1 MEAAARSPLTGFVA
15 LLRAAGLPVGADR
28 WLLAHQAL
36 ALVGLRRRAG
46 LHAAL
51 RATVVSAP
59 QDLPLFDAAFS
70 LYWCAPQASLATLL
84 PELPPLAHLRPRRAP
99 PPAPPRRLL
108 DALLPP
114 HAWRPLDEPPTPVCL
129 GACAA
134 EAQAGAQQ
142 RFDELGAA
150 EAPQL
155 RAAARELARRLQQRR
170 QRGRRWQASALGRVD
185 LVAAL
190 RRLQGGRPLLPLARR
205 KPRRPPQQCLWLGDV
220 SGSMQEPVRALLLWA
235 HALAQQPVAGLQ
247 MRFWAFGTR
256 LHALSA
262 LLRDARDADAALAHL
277 ADSGLGR
284 SGGTRIGSALQQLR
298 AQEGPRLAAGRCTL
312 LLVSDGLDH
321 HPDDPLLADE
331 LRAWRARGVHLV
343 WLDPLRRDH
352 LDASTAL
359 ARGVHA
365 RWPIATLT
373 ELQRFVEGFTPAHSG
388 A

>member
-1 MEAAARSPLTGFVA
+1 
-15 LLRAAGLPVGADR
+15 
-28 WLLAHQAL
+28 
-36 ALVGLRRRAG
+36 
-46 LHAAL
+46 
-51 RATVVSAP
+51 
-59 QDLPLFDAAFS
+59 
-70 LYWCAPQASLATLL
+70 
-84 PELPPLAHLRPRRAP
+84 
-99 PPAPPRRLL
+99 
-108 DALLPP
+108 
-114 HAWRPLDEPPTPVCL
+114 
-129 GACAA
+129 
-134 EAQAGAQQ
+134 
-142 RFDELGAA
+142 
-150 EAPQL
+150 
-155 RAAARELARRLQQRR
+155 
-170 QRGRRWQASALGRVD
+170 
-185 LVAAL
+185 
-190 RRLQGGRPLLPLARR
+190 
-205 KPRRPPQQCLWLGDV
+205 
-220 SGSMQEPVRALLLWA
+220 VRALLLWA

-321 HPDDPLLADE
+321 RPDDPLLADE

-373 ELQRFVEGFTPAHSG
+373 ELQRFVEGFTPADSG